1 MPSLSNSYKQY
12 GSGKVCRLT
21 YLTDCFKHI
30 DAVQDLPAEPSRYP
44 LLCRS
49 LVSTFSRKTLQGIS
63 AVFSS
68 GRLLDLSQS
77 NSLVIL
83 SLRYLIY
90 IHRLSNLRTLSL
102 APNYLIRM
110 LRTICS
116 KLFGICYRLA
126 REGRYRPTLDCG
138 AKTFA
143 DYLSCYRIQAFPINK
158 EFRNPERP

>member
-30 DAVQDLPAEPSRYP
+30 DAVQDLPAEPVRHS

-49 LVSTFSRKTLQGIS
+49 LVSTFSRKTLQGKS
-63 AVFSS
+63 TVFSS
-68 GRLLDLSQS
+68 GRLLDLSRS

-90 IHRLSNLRTLSL
+90 IHRLSNLRTLSTV
-102 APNYLIRM
+102 PNYLIRM
-110 LRTICS
+110 LRTLRKICLQTITILPN
-116 KLFGICYRLA
+116 KFGCLRHTKGYVLETLADTLRL
-126 REGRYRPTLDCG
+126 
-138 AKTFA
+138 
-143 DYLSCYRIQAFPINK
+143 LSHSSFSNQ
-158 EFRNPERP
+158 

>member
-30 DAVQDLPAEPSRYP
+30 DAVQDLPAEPSRYS

-68 GRLLDLSQS
+68 GRLLDLSRS

-90 IHRLSNLRTLSL
+90 IHRLSNLRTLSMV
-102 APNYLIRM
+102 PNYLIRM

-116 KLFGICYRLA
+116 KLFGNYYHLA
-126 REGRYRPTLDCG
+126 REGCHRPTLDYG
-138 AKTFA
+138 AKK
-143 DYLSCYRIQAFPINK
+143 LSLNSETVIAFNV
-158 EFRNPERP
+158 FQ